1 MKVAYINTVFE
12 VKSTG
17 RTYLELKNYLSDNGH
32 EVQVH
37 YGRGNSKIENSFL
50 IQSKFSYYFHNLLS
64 RLFGLEGYFSFFA
77 TKRLVRR
84 LKRFNPDIIH
94 IGSMHGHYLHLP
106 TLFKYLNKVQK
117 PTFITTHDCWSF
129 TGNCSHYNSVG
140 CSKFETG
147 CYKCPVKKEYP
158 SSYTFDCSKKLY
170 KEKKKGLC
178 GLKNLNIICVS
189 EWMKTQVKRSFLKD
203 KDIFVN
209 YNWINTNVFKPLDKN
224 ERTDFRKENGF
235 SDNDFVIIAVSS
247 IWGEG
252 TPRFE
257 DLKKLISK
265 LKDNQKLVVIGSMKK
280 ELSTNERVTFI
291 PFVSDIKLLAK
302 YYSMADVF
310 VHFSIED
317 TFGKV
322 IAEAQACGTP
332 AIVYNATACSEIARI
347 GNGYVCEPRDVD
359 QVYKM
364 IEKLSKMDKAGLTS
378 DRIVRAEKTS
388 QTLNKNTRIKNLLK
402 LYKQAIENKISLT
415 SKEIRD
421 REI

>member
-1 MKVAYINTVFE
+1 MKIAYINTVFQE
-12 VKSTG
+12 KSTG
-17 RTYLELKNYLSDNGH
+17 RTYYELKEYLSQNGH
-32 EVQVH
+32 DVQVF
-37 YGRGNSKIENSFL
+37 YGKGDSKVENAFL
-50 IQSKFSYYFHNLLS
+50 IQSKFSYYVHNLLS
-64 RLFGLEGYFSFFA
+64 RILGLEGYFSYFA
-77 TKRLVRR
+77 TKKLVKR

-106 TLFKYLNKVQK
+106 TLFKYLNKSQK

-147 CYKCPVKKEYP
+147 CYKCPVKREYP
-158 SSYTFDCSKKLY
+158 SSYIFDCSKKLY

-178 GLKNLNIICVS
+178 GLNNLNIICVS
-189 EWMKTQVKRSFLKD
+189 EWMKLQVERSFLKD
-203 KDIFVN
+203 KNIFVN
-209 YNWINTNVFKPLDKN
+209 YNWINTNIFKPLKED
-224 ERTDFRKENGF
+224 ERVGFRKENGF

-265 LKDNQKLVVIGSMKK
+265 LKGNQKLIVIGSMKK
-280 ELSTNERVTFI
+280 ELPKNERVTYI
-291 PFVSDIKLLAK
+291 PFVSDVKLLAK

-332 AIVYNATACSEIARI
+332 AIVYNATACPEIAQI
-347 GNGYVCEPRDVD
+347 GNGYIVPPRDVD
-359 QVYKM
+359 KAYETILGIM
-364 IEKLSKMDKAGLTS
+364 HISKEERKNLRKIRS
-378 DRIVRAEKTS
+378 FSIRKI
-388 QTLNKNTRIKNLLK
+388 LNKETRMQFLLDMYDEAIKTND
-402 LYKQAIENKISLT
+402 N
-415 SKEIRD
+415 
-421 REI
+421 